1 MLYDMT
7 ISGKLNENTVVV
19 VSDIHGQIAHLD
31 NLLDQVIGTD
41 TQMVFVGDY
50 IDRGE
55 HGIEVL
61 KRVRSLC
68 ERPHEWGLTK
78 VTALLGNH
86 ELMALDAV
94 DDVFLDTGD
103 TSNTQLWLRNGGR
116 IEELMAIAQ
125 GFYGWLRSLPTYY
138 EHDKQVYW
146 RHKGDVKKLFV
157 AHASVQPRV
166 PAHTIPLDTL
176 VWDRQRVGYGEDYLT
191 VTGHTMCKLGQP
203 EVYHTSSGTLVR
215 IDTGAAVGDDIAG
228 LVLECLHP

>member
-1 MLYDMT
+1 
-7 ISGKLNENTVVV
+7 
-19 VSDIHGQIAHLD
+19 
-31 NLLDQVIGTD
+31 
-41 TQMVFVGDY
+41 
-50 IDRGE
+50 
-55 HGIEVL
+55 
-61 KRVRSLC
+61 
-68 ERPHEWGLTK
+68 
-78 VTALLGNH
+78 
-86 ELMALDAV
+86 MALDAV

-125 GFYGWLRSLPTYY
+125 GFYGWLRSLPLYY
-138 EHDKQVYW
+138 EHNTKVSW
-146 RHKGDVKKLFV
+146 RGEAKKLFV

-166 PAHTIPLDTL
+166 PAHTILFDTL

-203 EVYHTSSGTLVR
+203 EVYNTSSGTLVR

>member
-7 ISGKLNENTVVV
+7 IGGKLNENTVVV
-19 VSDIHGQIAHLD
+19 VSDIHGQIVHLD

-41 TQMVFVGDY
+41 AQMVFVGDY

-61 KRVRSLC
+61 TRVRSLC

-86 ELMALDAV
+86 EKMALDAV
-94 DDVFLDTGD
+94 DDVLLDTYD

-116 IEELMAIAQ
+116 IEEFMAIAHD
-125 GFYGWLRSLPTYY
+125 FYGWLRSLPLYY
-138 EHDKQVYW
+138 KHNTKVSW
-146 RHKGDVKKLFV
+146 RGEAKKLFV

-166 PAHTIPLDTL
+166 PAHTIPFDTL

-228 LVLECLHP
+228 LVLEGVDG